1 MLLAKVVVPKFEA
14 HRDDKVSHKLGEGQH
29 EKERCKVDSGTF
41 GKGLFAF
48 VRGLAALAE
57 NVEALARSDI
67 YKQRLL
73 RCVFNPRNKKALED
87 FLVLDNVYRGF
98 DGLIGGENAATLWKV
113 REKTFKE
120 VRSTYLGSR
129 PAISSDDRHELGA
142 RWKLWKC
149 LLHLRFEERT
159 PEGIWKELGW
169 E

>member
-1 MLLAKVVVPKFEA
+1 M
-14 HRDDKVSHKLGEGQH
+14 DG
-29 EKERCKVDSGTF
+29 GTF

-73 RCVFNPRNKKALED
+73 RCVFHPRNKKALED

-98 DGLIGGENAATLWKV
+98 DGLIGGEDAATLWKL

-120 VRSTYLGSR
+120 VRSTYLGSC
-129 PAISSDDRHELGA
+129 PAISSDDQHELGA
-142 RWKLWKC
+142 RWELWKR
-149 LLHLRFEERT
+149 LLYLRFEERT
-159 PEGIWKELGW
+159 PEGIWKELEW